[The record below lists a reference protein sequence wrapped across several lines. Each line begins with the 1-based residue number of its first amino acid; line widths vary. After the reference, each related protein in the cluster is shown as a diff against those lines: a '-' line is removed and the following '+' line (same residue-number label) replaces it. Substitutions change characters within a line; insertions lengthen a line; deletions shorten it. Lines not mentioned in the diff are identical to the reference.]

1 MNIWMLAFVNAIRK
15 LLFNF
20 MLFIP
25 GMEHPALIKKENKLT
40 WVIVI
45 IFVAFLFWLT
55 LTYS

>member
-1 MNIWMLAFVNAIRK
+1 MLAFVNAIRK